1 MSQIYE
7 KFVTHRHRR
16 KQNITVTKIT
26 DICDNLEHLLT
37 IHTGGTSLIL
47 PCRILLP
54 LQLPFICHVAR
65 TLLLQDSCRNKIIRQ
80 FNNTGQNCGTY
91 SFTITKKKRGRP
103 PTG

>member
-80 FNNTGQNCGTY
+80 FNNTGQNCPTY
-91 SFTITKKKRGRP
+91 SFTITNRVGGKH
-103 PTG
+103 

>member
-47 PCRILLP
+47 PCRIL
-54 LQLPFICHVAR
+54 
-65 TLLLQDSCRNKIIRQ
+65 
-80 FNNTGQNCGTY
+80 
-91 SFTITKKKRGRP
+91 
-103 PTG
+103 

>member
-16 KQNITVTKIT
+16 RPKIT
-26 DICDNLEHLLT
+26 DICDNLEHLLI

-80 FNNTGQNCGTY
+80 FNNAGTKLPNLFFHHY
-91 SFTITKKKRGRP
+91 
-103 PTG
+103 